1 MESTN
6 SIPLRHDLLKSL
18 QQLQTEAHEHKYN
31 VQVEDLHLQSL
42 MDTLAIHIEHNI
54 IYHFVYNQRWKLNV
68 LDASRQGK
76 NSILLA
82 LDINHIWK
90 YESSSYNMYNG
101 NTTIVYHDV
110 QGNEQIAHY
119 SIPDAMF
126 LYKLQA
132 HFKKQQC
139 DYFTITQ
146 LNAHNNL
153 ETMYYQLSW

>member
-1 MESTN
+1 MESS
-6 SIPLRHDLLKSL
+6 SIPLSHNLLKGL
-18 QQLQTEAHEHKYN
+18 QQLQTESHEHKYN

-42 MDTLAIHIEHNI
+42 MDTLAVHIEHNI

-76 NSILLA
+76 NSIILA

-101 NTTIVYHDV
+101 NATILCHDAH
-110 QGNEQIAHY
+110 GEEQVSHY

-126 LYKLQA
+126 YHKLQA
-132 HFKKQQC
+132 YFKKHH
-139 DYFTITQ
+139 DYFTLKQLDTQ
-146 LNAHNNL
+146 NL
-153 ETMYYQLSW
+153 QCMYFQLGW